1 MYDLFRGKHMVS
13 GGPKSRGNF
22 PVIACVGCEDSES
35 PRCCE
40 CLGRPQDK
48 RKKISSKGFDNDTKS
63 V

>member
-1 MYDLFRGKHMVS
+1 MS
-13 GGPKSRGNF
+13 EGGPKARWGF
-22 PVIACVGCEDSES
+22 PVVACVGCEDSES

-48 RKKISSKGFDNDTKS
+48 RKKISSKGFDNDANL

>member
-1 MYDLFRGKHMVS
+1 MGI
-13 GGPKSRGNF
+13 KSRDNF

-48 RKKISSKGFDNDTKS
+48 RKISSKGIDDARKDF
-63 V
+63 